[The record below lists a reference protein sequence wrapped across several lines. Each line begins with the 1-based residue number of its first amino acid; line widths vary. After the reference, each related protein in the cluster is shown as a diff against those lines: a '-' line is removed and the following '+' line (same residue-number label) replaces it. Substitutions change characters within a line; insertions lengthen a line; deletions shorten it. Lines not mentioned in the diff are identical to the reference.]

1 MEKRIDKSYTDFIS
15 EMYYDPS
22 VVLKPNE
29 SLTRNV
35 TFQVT
40 DSCDLNCK
48 YCLTGD
54 TEILMADLT
63 TKPIKDVVIGDKVLG
78 VEEYRNG
85 STQERLYEATVLNK
99 FEREAETLNI
109 TCENGNSINIT
120 PNHKVLNRRNNWNNC
135 YDWKEAGKLK
145 PGQDMYYTKIVN
157 PVEEYTPPVFD
168 DNYKIGYVVG
178 MFKGDGSVKKYLYTR
193 PDGTYYAY
201 KIRLAVKDMEIIY
214 RTKNYLDYLG
224 IETYTKKFLISKKYN
239 IYNDAIFANTEKVY
253 NQINKLYDD
262 NFLKNTATS
271 YYQGFLAGIY
281 DAEGSLKSGK
291 GYCIRITN
299 TDPDIIKEIENGLKK
314 LEINYVVEN
323 AGRTINK
330 EHKWTIRIADK
341 NNIDMKFK
349 FLKSIE
355 NAIQRKSYYELKNRR
370 SVYRTKVVN
379 IQKNESITK
388 VYNIETT
395 TRTYVA
401 NGFIVHNCYQQ
412 NKGKR
417 FMSKETARKAVDLLF
432 KMYYDD
438 DGEFIN
444 KKTKAIILDF
454 IGGEPLLAIDIIDYV
469 CTYFVKKCLELNHPW
484 LYTWRASMTT
494 NGTHYFSDCVQ
505 NFLKKFGDNISFSIT
520 IDGPKEIHDSCRIH
534 KDGRGNFD
542 EAYAA
547 MKHYNANYKSELGT
561 KVTIAP
567 ENLKEINRI
576 VNFFIGEGIKI
587 IHANCVFE
595 EKWNLEQAQIF
606 YKELK
611 LMADTLLKL
620 NDETTVSLFTEKHFG
635 PLPETENKPYC
646 GGAGRML
653 AFDPDGKAYPCV
665 RYMESSLGK
674 DIEPLVIGSVD
685 GLFVRKEEQNIKL
698 MLDSIDR
705 RTESDDECYY
715 CPIASG
721 CSYCVAYNYQS
732 GGLPIRRNKNI
743 CLMHK
748 ARSLA
753 NVYYW
758 NKWYKLNNIKS
769 TFYMHLPKE
778 DAVEIIGEDEYNML
792 VELSK

>member
-22 VVLKPNE
+22 IALKPNE

-54 TEILMADLT
+54 TEVLMADLT

-120 PNHKVLNRRNNWNNC
+120 PNHRVLNDRSGTSN
-135 YDWKEAGKLK
+135 DWKK
-145 PGQDMYYTKIVN
+145 
-157 PVEEYTPPVFD
+157 VEELTA
-168 DNYKIGYVVG
+168 GQS
-178 MFKGDGSVKKYLYTR
+178 MF
-193 PDGTYYAY
+193 YA
-201 KIRLAVKDMEIIY
+201 D
-214 RTKNYLDYLG
+214 
-224 IETYTKKFLISKKYN
+224 
-239 IYNDAIFANTEKVY
+239 
-253 NQINKLYDD
+253 
-262 NFLKNTATS
+262 
-271 YYQGFLAGIY
+271 
-281 DAEGSLKSGK
+281 
-291 GYCIRITN
+291 
-299 TDPDIIKEIENGLKK
+299 ENC
-314 LEINYVVEN
+314 
-323 AGRTINK
+323 
-330 EHKWTIRIADK
+330 D
-341 NNIDMKFK
+341 
-349 FLKSIE
+349 
-355 NAIQRKSYYELKNRR
+355 
-370 SVYRTKVVN
+370 
-379 IQKNESITK
+379 IQKTAITCILANEETDK

-401 NGFIVHNCYQQ
+401 NRFVVHNCYQQ

-417 FMSKETARKAVDLLF
+417 YMSKETARKAVDLLF

-454 IGGEPLLAIDIIDYV
+454 IGGEPLLAIDIIDYI

-494 NGTHYFSDCVQ
+494 NGTHYFSDGVQ

-520 IDGPKEIHDSCRIH
+520 IDGPKEIHDSCRVH

-547 MKHYNANYKSELGT
+547 MKHYNDNYKSELGT

-646 GGAGRML
+646 GGAGKML

-685 GLFVRKEEQNIKL
+685 GLFVKKEEQNIKL

-758 NKWYKLNNIKS
+758 NKWYKQNNIKS

>member
-22 VVLKPNE
+22 ITLKPNE

-54 TEILMADLT
+54 TEVLMADLT

-120 PNHKVLNRRNNWNNC
+120 PNHRVLNDRSGTSN
-135 YDWKEAGKLK
+135 DWKK
-145 PGQDMYYTKIVN
+145 
-157 PVEEYTPPVFD
+157 VEELTA
-168 DNYKIGYVVG
+168 GQS
-178 MFKGDGSVKKYLYTR
+178 MF
-193 PDGTYYAY
+193 YA
-201 KIRLAVKDMEIIY
+201 D
-214 RTKNYLDYLG
+214 
-224 IETYTKKFLISKKYN
+224 
-239 IYNDAIFANTEKVY
+239 
-253 NQINKLYDD
+253 
-262 NFLKNTATS
+262 
-271 YYQGFLAGIY
+271 
-281 DAEGSLKSGK
+281 
-291 GYCIRITN
+291 
-299 TDPDIIKEIENGLKK
+299 ENC
-314 LEINYVVEN
+314 
-323 AGRTINK
+323 
-330 EHKWTIRIADK
+330 D
-341 NNIDMKFK
+341 
-349 FLKSIE
+349 
-355 NAIQRKSYYELKNRR
+355 
-370 SVYRTKVVN
+370 
-379 IQKNESITK
+379 IQKTAITCILANEETDK

-401 NGFIVHNCYQQ
+401 NGFVVHNCYQQ

-417 FMSKETARKAVDLLF
+417 FMSKETAKKAVDLLF

-438 DGEFIN
+438 DGGFIN
-444 KKTKAIILDF
+444 KKTKAIVLDF

-494 NGTHYFSDCVQ
+494 NGTHYFSDGVQ

-520 IDGPKEIHDSCRIH
+520 IDGPKEIHDSCRVH

-646 GGAGRML
+646 GGAGKML

-758 NKWYKLNNIKS
+758 NKWYKQNNIKS

>member
-22 VVLKPNE
+22 IALKPNE

-40 DSCDLNCK
+40 DSCDLNC
-48 YCLTGD
+48 
-54 TEILMADLT
+54 
-63 TKPIKDVVIGDKVLG
+63 
-78 VEEYRNG
+78 
-85 STQERLYEATVLNK
+85 LY
-99 FEREAETLNI
+99 
-109 TCENGNSINIT
+109 
-120 PNHKVLNRRNNWNNC
+120 
-135 YDWKEAGKLK
+135 
-145 PGQDMYYTKIVN
+145 
-157 PVEEYTPPVFD
+157 
-168 DNYKIGYVVG
+168 
-178 MFKGDGSVKKYLYTR
+178 
-193 PDGTYYAY
+193 
-201 KIRLAVKDMEIIY
+201 
-214 RTKNYLDYLG
+214 
-224 IETYTKKFLISKKYN
+224 
-239 IYNDAIFANTEKVY
+239 
-253 NQINKLYDD
+253 
-262 NFLKNTATS
+262 
-271 YYQGFLAGIY
+271 
-281 DAEGSLKSGK
+281 
-291 GYCIRITN
+291 
-299 TDPDIIKEIENGLKK
+299 
-314 LEINYVVEN
+314 
-323 AGRTINK
+323 
-330 EHKWTIRIADK
+330 
-341 NNIDMKFK
+341 
-349 FLKSIE
+349 
-355 NAIQRKSYYELKNRR
+355 
-370 SVYRTKVVN
+370 
-379 IQKNESITK
+379 
-388 VYNIETT
+388 
-395 TRTYVA
+395 
-401 NGFIVHNCYQQ
+401 CYQQ

-454 IGGEPLLAIDIIDYV
+454 IGGEPLLAIDIIDYI

-494 NGTHYFSDCVQ
+494 NGTHYFSDGVQ

-520 IDGPKEIHDSCRIH
+520 IDGPKEIHDSCRVH

-646 GGAGRML
+646 GGAGKML

-758 NKWYKLNNIKS
+758 NKWYKQNNIKS

-778 DAVEIIGEDEYNML
+778 DAVKIIGEDEYNML

>member
-22 VVLKPNE
+22 IALKPNE

-54 TEILMADLT
+54 TEVLMADLT

-120 PNHKVLNRRNNWNNC
+120 PNHRVLNDRSDASN
-135 YDWKEAGKLK
+135 DWKKAGELTA
-145 PGQDMYYTKIVN
+145 GQA
-157 PVEEYTPPVFD
+157 
-168 DNYKIGYVVG
+168 
-178 MFKGDGSVKKYLYTR
+178 MF
-193 PDGTYYAY
+193 YA
-201 KIRLAVKDMEIIY
+201 D
-214 RTKNYLDYLG
+214 
-224 IETYTKKFLISKKYN
+224 
-239 IYNDAIFANTEKVY
+239 
-253 NQINKLYDD
+253 
-262 NFLKNTATS
+262 
-271 YYQGFLAGIY
+271 
-281 DAEGSLKSGK
+281 
-291 GYCIRITN
+291 
-299 TDPDIIKEIENGLKK
+299 ENC
-314 LEINYVVEN
+314 
-323 AGRTINK
+323 
-330 EHKWTIRIADK
+330 D
-341 NNIDMKFK
+341 
-349 FLKSIE
+349 
-355 NAIQRKSYYELKNRR
+355 
-370 SVYRTKVVN
+370 
-379 IQKNESITK
+379 IQKTAITCILANEETDK

-401 NGFIVHNCYQQ
+401 NGFVVHNCYQQ

-438 DGEFIN
+438 DSEFIN

-494 NGTHYFSDCVQ
+494 NGTHYFSDGVQ

-520 IDGPKEIHDSCRIH
+520 IDGPKEIHDSCRVH

-620 NDETTVSLFTEKHFG
+620 NDETTISLFTEKHFG

-646 GGAGRML
+646 GGAGKML

-758 NKWYKLNNIKS
+758 NKWYKQNNIKS

-778 DAVEIIGEDEYNML
+778 AAVEIIGEDEYNML

>member
-22 VVLKPNE
+22 IALKPNE

-54 TEILMADLT
+54 TEVLMADLT

-85 STQERLYEATVLNK
+85 STKECLYEATVLNK

-120 PNHKVLNRRNNWNNC
+120 PNHRVLNDRSGTND
-135 YDWKEAGKLK
+135 DWKKAGELTA
-145 PGQDMYYTKIVN
+145 GQS
-157 PVEEYTPPVFD
+157 
-168 DNYKIGYVVG
+168 
-178 MFKGDGSVKKYLYTR
+178 MF
-193 PDGTYYAY
+193 YA
-201 KIRLAVKDMEIIY
+201 D
-214 RTKNYLDYLG
+214 
-224 IETYTKKFLISKKYN
+224 
-239 IYNDAIFANTEKVY
+239 
-253 NQINKLYDD
+253 
-262 NFLKNTATS
+262 
-271 YYQGFLAGIY
+271 
-281 DAEGSLKSGK
+281 
-291 GYCIRITN
+291 
-299 TDPDIIKEIENGLKK
+299 ENC
-314 LEINYVVEN
+314 
-323 AGRTINK
+323 
-330 EHKWTIRIADK
+330 D
-341 NNIDMKFK
+341 
-349 FLKSIE
+349 
-355 NAIQRKSYYELKNRR
+355 
-370 SVYRTKVVN
+370 
-379 IQKNESITK
+379 IQKTAITCILANEGTDK

-401 NGFIVHNCYQQ
+401 NGFVVHNCYQQ

-417 FMSKETARKAVDLLF
+417 FMSKETARKAADLLF
-432 KMYYDD
+432 KMYYND

-444 KKTKAIILDF
+444 KKTKAIVLDF

-494 NGTHYFSDCVQ
+494 NGTHYFSDGVQ
-505 NFLKKFGDNISFSIT
+505 NFLKKFGDNVSFSIT
-520 IDGPKEIHDSCRIH
+520 IDGPKEIHDSCRVH

-547 MKHYNANYKSELGT
+547 LKHYNANYKSELGT

-646 GGAGRML
+646 GGAGKML

-674 DIEPLVIGSVD
+674 EIEPLVIGSVD

-705 RTESDDECYY
+705 RTESDDKCYY

-758 NKWYKLNNIKS
+758 NKWYKQNNIKS

-778 DAVEIIGEDEYNML
+778 DAVEIIGKDEYNML